1 MLGLLKGLGK
11 FGLNELENLN
21 VYEDE
26 KRQQTEKKKKRKL
39 LRS

>member
-26 KRQQTEKKKKRKL
+26 KKTTKIGRAHV
-39 LRS
+39 